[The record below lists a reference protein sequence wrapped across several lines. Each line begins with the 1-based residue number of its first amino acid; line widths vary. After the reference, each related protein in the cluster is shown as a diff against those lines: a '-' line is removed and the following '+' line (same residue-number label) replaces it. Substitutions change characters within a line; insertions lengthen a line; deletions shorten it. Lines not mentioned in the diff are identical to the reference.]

1 MRTVARI
8 SVTPV
13 RGFRFE
19 HPEAV
24 ELTEYGVVEN
34 RRFFMVDG
42 EGKRLRSSLTAWP
55 IAVEGRYDAARERLW
70 MRFPDGREV
79 EGSAIGGGVEV
90 QGVFHGGR
98 VVPARIVE
106 GEWTDLLSELAG
118 HPVRVARPE
127 HPGECF
133 ADPVTL
139 VSDGSV
145 ARLSKEA
152 GADVDD
158 RRFRMLFSLAGCGEH
173 EEDGWVGR
181 LVRAGE
187 AVVRVSGPVDRC
199 AATTRH
205 PETGERD
212 LDTLRLIRSY
222 RGVRDG
228 EAIDF
233 GVSATVEQPGL
244 VRVGDTVAVVD

>member
-13 RGFRFE
+13 RGFQFE
-19 HPEAV
+19 HPEEV
-24 ELTEYGVVEN
+24 DLTECGVVEN

-42 EGKRLRSSLTAWP
+42 EGNRLRSSLTAWP
-55 IAVEGRYDAARERLW
+55 IAVEGRYEAARERLW
-70 MRFPDGREV
+70 MRFPGGREV
-79 EGSAIGGGVEV
+79 EESAIGGGTEV
-90 QGVFHGGR
+90 RGVFHGGR

-118 HPVRVARPE
+118 HSVRVARPE

-133 ADPVTL
+133 ADPVTV

-145 ARLSKEA
+145 ARLSREA
-152 GADVDD
+152 GTDVDD

-173 EEDGWVGR
+173 EEDGWVCR
-181 LVRAGE
+181 LVRVGE

-233 GVSATVEQPGL
+233 GVSATVEQPGR

>member
-19 HPEAV
+19 HPDEV
-24 ELTEYGVVEN
+24 ELTKRGVIEN
-34 RRFFMVDG
+34 RRFFLVDG
-42 EGKRLRSSLTAWP
+42 DGKRLRSSLTAWP

-79 EGSAIGGGVEV
+79 EGSALGHGGEV
-90 QGVFHGGR
+90 QGVFKGGR
-98 VVPARIVE
+98 IVPARIVE
-106 GEWTDLLSELAG
+106 GEWTSLLSELAG
-118 HPVRVARPE
+118 HPVRVARPKQ
-127 HPGECF
+127 PGECLVQ
-133 ADPVTL
+133 PVTL
-139 VSDGSV
+139 VSNGSV
-145 ARLSKEA
+145 ARLSREA
-152 GADVDD
+152 GMEVDD
-158 RRFRMLFSLAGCGEH
+158 RRFRMLFSLGGCGEH
-173 EEDGWVGR
+173 EEDAWAGR

-187 AVVRVSGPVDRC
+187 ALLRVGGPVDRC
-199 AATTRH
+199 AATSRH

-222 RGVRDG
+222 RVVRDG

-233 GVSATVEQPGL
+233 GVYATVEQPGH
-244 VRVGDTVAVVD
+244 VRVGDPVTPL

>member
-1 MRTVARI
+1 VKTVARI

-19 HPEAV
+19 HPDDV
-24 ELTEYGVVEN
+24 QLTERGVVEN
-34 RRFFMVDG
+34 RRFYLVDG

-55 IAVEGRYDAARERLW
+55 IAVEAHYDSAGERLW
-70 MRFPDGREV
+70 MRFP
-79 EGSAIGGGVEV
+79 
-90 QGVFHGGR
+90 GGR
-98 VVPARIVE
+98 VVPARVVE
-106 GEWTDLLSELAG
+106 GEWTELLSELAG
-118 HPVRVARPE
+118 HPVRVARPGQ
-127 HPGECF
+127 PGECF
-133 ADPVTL
+133 AQPVTL
-139 VSDGSV
+139 LSDGSL
-145 ARLSKEA
+145 ARLSREA
-152 GADVDD
+152 RVDVDE
-158 RRFRMLFSLAGCGEH
+158 RRFRMLFTLAGCAEH
-173 EEDGWVGR
+173 EEDAWAGR
-181 LVRAGE
+181 VVRVGE

-233 GVSATVEQPGL
+233 GVSAIVEQAGR
-244 VRVGDTVAVVD
+244 VAVGDPIVPL

>member
-13 RGFRFE
+13 RGFQFE
-19 HPEAV
+19 HPEEV
-24 ELTEYGVVEN
+24 EVTTRGVVEN
-34 RRFFMVDG
+34 RRFYMVDG
-42 EGKRLRSSLTAWP
+42 EGNRLRSSLTAWP
-55 IAVEGRYDAARERLW
+55 IAVQGRYDAERERLW
-70 MRFPDGREV
+70 MRFPGGREA
-79 EGSAIGGGVEV
+79 EGSALGRGPEV
-90 QGVFHGGR
+90 AGVFSAGR

-106 GEWTDLLSELAG
+106 GDWTDLLSELAG
-118 HPVRVARPE
+118 HPVRVARPK

-133 ADPVTL
+133 AEPVTL

-145 ARLSKEA
+145 ARLSQQA
-152 GADVDD
+152 GTDVDE
-158 RRFRMLFSLAGCGEH
+158 RRFRMLFSLAGCAKH
-173 EEDGWVGR
+173 EEDTWAGL
-181 LVRAGE
+181 LVRVGE
-187 AVVRVSGPVDRC
+187 AVLRVSGPVDRC

-205 PETGERD
+205 PETGKRD

-233 GVSATVEQPGL
+233 GVSATVEQPGR
-244 VRVGDTVAVVD
+244 VRVRDEVTLID